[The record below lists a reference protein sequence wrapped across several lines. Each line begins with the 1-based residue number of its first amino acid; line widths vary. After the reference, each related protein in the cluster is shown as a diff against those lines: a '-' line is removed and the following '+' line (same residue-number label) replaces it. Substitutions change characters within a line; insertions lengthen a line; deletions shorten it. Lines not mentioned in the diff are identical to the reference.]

1 MTMGYIEAPVDP
13 PDYWVCEEC
22 AIDKGVPL
30 PSRRF
35 DEGHPLAV
43 LKKMEVEDSV
53 FFRGVTSGS
62 RAYEVLQNRMSRLK
76 KNKGWVLVS
85 RSRIEDGDKGVRVW
99 RRA

>member
-1 MTMGYIEAPVDP
+1 MSLSSVTIARLSMADSLPT
-13 PDYWVCEEC
+13 
-22 AIDKGVPL
+22 IDKGVPL

-62 RAYEVLQNRMSRLK
+62 NAYKVLLNRMSRLK
-76 KNKGWVLVS
+76 RNQGWILVA
-85 RSRIEDGDKGVRVW
+85 RSVIEDGDKGVRVW

>member
-1 MTMGYIEAPVDP
+1 MSLFSVTIARLSMADSLPT
-13 PDYWVCEEC
+13 
-22 AIDKGVPL
+22 IDKGVPL

-99 RRA
+99 RRI